1 MNPPEYDI
9 SVRELAEFVHRR
21 GDLGGEGAFRRSNR
35 ALEGIKGHKRIQQS
49 RGSDYRPEVPV
60 ERSFVKG
67 EVGLRVIGR
76 VDGVVDGLT
85 PLVEEIKTVEPGWS
99 READPV
105 HWAQLRIYAG
115 ILALEKGWP
124 HASLQLTYLELDTN
138 EVFLFRE
145 ETSRD
150 VLIEFLNET
159 VDEWFS
165 WLIPHVEWIA
175 QRNASTEKV
184 PFPFTKFRAGQR
196 ELARSVYRAVQN
208 KQNLFVE
215 APTGMGKTLATLYPA
230 IKALPLISDGKVFY
244 VTAKTP
250 GRLAAQDALQKLR
263 DTGVQVRSVSLT
275 AKAKICFAPDTSG
288 CDPATCPFR
297 KGYYDRY
304 KPAMR
309 ELLAAQRLDS
319 DNISVVARKHQVCP
333 FELSLDV
340 SNWVDVIIGDYN
352 YVFDPTV
359 MFQRYFGE
367 GRAKHM
373 VLIDE
378 AHNLVDR
385 SREMYS
391 ASLAV
396 DDFSVATG
404 TREDKTAGK
413 TRRALG
419 TARNQLEALTRSA
432 PTGVPPPKPYHRG
445 AFAAEAIPETFIE
458 TLRSLA
464 GAIETF
470 LVEQSSRETT
480 LPWLEPYFAIHRF
493 LQVSDTFDDTYR
505 LIIDPGNQSVTL
517 FCVDPSKRLAQ
528 TLKGLRSAVFF
539 SATLSPLDYFID
551 VLGGSAESAKGS
563 YASPFRSDQMTV
575 RIAPLNISFQ
585 ERDRSM
591 ESVVEAIRGHLRENP
606 GNNLIYCPSLAYL
619 DQLYQKLTA
628 SGITAFAQRAGMAE
642 SERESFLA
650 NFTSGTGS
658 VGLAVMG
665 GIFAEGIDL
674 PGEQLVGVTVI
685 GVGLPGLSIERDL
698 LVTYFDQKER
708 PGFDYAY
715 RFPGMQR
722 VLQAVGRL
730 IRSEADQGAALLV
743 DRRFL
748 EPRYETLFPS
758 WWRVIPNEAREDW
771 DY

>member
-1 MNPPEYDI
+1 
-9 SVRELAEFVHRR
+9 L
-21 GDLGGEGAFRRSNR
+21 
-35 ALEGIKGHKRIQQS
+35 
-49 RGSDYRPEVPV
+49 
-60 ERSFVKG
+60 
-67 EVGLRVIGR
+67 IGR
-76 VDGVVDGLT
+76 VDGIVDGLT
-85 PLVEEIKTVEPGWS
+85 PLVEEIKTVESGWS
-99 READPV
+99 RQADPV

-115 ILALEKGWP
+115 ILALERGWP

-145 ETSRD
+145 EASREA
-150 VLIEFLNET
+150 LIDFLNET

-165 WLIPHVEWIA
+165 WLIPHVEWIR
-175 QRNASTEKV
+175 QRNASAEMA
-184 PFPFTKFRAGQR
+184 PFPFTVFRAGQR

-208 KQNLFVE
+208 KLNLFVE

-230 IKALPLISDGKVFY
+230 IKALALISDGKVFY

-275 AKAKICFAPDTSG
+275 AKAKICFASDSLG
-288 CDPATCPFR
+288 CDPAACPFR

-309 ELLAAQRLDS
+309 ELLAAQRLDR
-319 DNISVVARKHQVCP
+319 DNISIVARKHQVCP

-352 YVFDPTV
+352 YVFDPSV
-359 MFQRYFGE
+359 VLQRYFGE
-367 GRAKHM
+367 GRAKHV

-396 DDFSVATG
+396 GDLPVAAG
-404 TREDKTAGK
+404 MGGDKTAGNA
-413 TRRALG
+413 RRAFG
-419 TARNQLEALTRSA
+419 AVRDQLKALMKSA
-432 PTGVPPPKPYHRG
+432 STGLPQPKPYHRG
-445 AFAAEAIPETFIE
+445 AFAAEAVPGRFIE
-458 TLRSLA
+458 TVRALEEALEA
-464 GAIETF
+464 F
-470 LVEQSSRETT
+470 LVEQSSRETA
-480 LPWLEPYFAIHRF
+480 LPWLEPYFAVHRF
-493 LQVSDTFDDTYR
+493 VQVCEAFDETYR
-505 LIIDPGNQSVTL
+505 MIIDPGSQRVTL

-528 TLKGLRSAVFF
+528 TMKGLRTTVFF
-539 SATLSPLDYFID
+539 SGTLSPLDYFID
-551 VLGGSAESAKGS
+551 LLGGSAESARDC
-563 YASPFRSDQMTV
+563 YTSPFRADQMTV
-575 RIAPLNISFQ
+575 RVAPLNISFQ
-585 ERDRSM
+585 ERGRTMD
-591 ESVVEAIRGHLRENP
+591 SVLEAIRRHLRENP
-606 GNNLIYCPSLAYL
+606 GNNLIYCPSFAYL
-619 DQLYQKLTA
+619 DQLHGKLAA
-628 SGITAFAQRAGMAE
+628 SGIPSFVQRVGMPE
-642 SERESFLA
+642 SDRESFLA
-650 NFTSGTGS
+650 NFTNGTGS

-685 GVGLPGLSIERDL
+685 GVGLPGFSIERDL
-698 LVTYFDQKER
+698 LVNYFDQNER

-715 RFPGMQR
+715 RYPGMQR

-730 IRSEADQGAALLV
+730 IRSEDDQGAALLV

-748 EPRYETLFPS
+748 EPRYESLFPS
-758 WWRVIPNEAREDW
+758 WWRVIPDEIPNDW
-771 DY
+771 LD

>member
-359 MFQRYFGE
+359 MLQRYFGE

-517 FCVDPSKRLAQ
+517 F
-528 TLKGLRSAVFF
+528 
-539 SATLSPLDYFID
+539 
-551 VLGGSAESAKGS
+551 
-563 YASPFRSDQMTV
+563 
-575 RIAPLNISFQ
+575 
-585 ERDRSM
+585 
-591 ESVVEAIRGHLRENP
+591 
-606 GNNLIYCPSLAYL
+606 
-619 DQLYQKLTA
+619 
-628 SGITAFAQRAGMAE
+628 
-642 SERESFLA
+642 
-650 NFTSGTGS
+650 
-658 VGLAVMG
+658 
-665 GIFAEGIDL
+665 
-674 PGEQLVGVTVI
+674 
-685 GVGLPGLSIERDL
+685 
-698 LVTYFDQKER
+698 
-708 PGFDYAY
+708 
-715 RFPGMQR
+715 
-722 VLQAVGRL
+722 
-730 IRSEADQGAALLV
+730 
-743 DRRFL
+743 
-748 EPRYETLFPS
+748 
-758 WWRVIPNEAREDW
+758 
-771 DY
+771 